1 MSAVSS
7 QVRHGPGLA
16 PSSVQSA
23 GLAGLDIRAAVFLL
37 APLLL
42 FIVGR
47 HFSAPTDSDYW
58 WHLRTGQEI
67 VESGSLPRVD
77 SYSHTATGQPW
88 VAHEWLTEVL
98 FYRAQQSVGYV
109 GNVALFGLLGA
120 LTALTVYAT
129 CRLRGLGEPA
139 AALLMLWAAALGMGS
154 ANVRPQVVTTL
165 LLAVCA
171 LLLTLYKRGHP
182 RALWPLPPLLA
193 LWVNLHGGYVIGL
206 VLLGLTLAGEAV
218 ARVLGRPAAPLR
230 PLVAVTALSIGAT
243 LVSPHGFEALRYPFS
258 YIGSENAM
266 MRYIQEWQSPDF
278 HRPELLIFAS
288 SLLLAI
294 ALGVAGR
301 PLGLTDVLW
310 ALVFALM
317 GLQSVRHIAL
327 FGVVAIPL
335 LGTRLLAEIPGLGGS
350 LASWR
355 RPWLLLIV
363 WPLVA
368 LWLLKMASSPG
379 QLQLGRE
386 ASSAGYP
393 VGAVEYLRAHD
404 LSGNLFNAYHWGGYL
419 IHELYPGRLVFIDGR
434 TDVYAQFVGRYQQV
448 EHLQPSWRQVLDE
461 HAVRVVLVEKNGPLS
476 VVLQDD
482 HNWQDVYTGDVERLF
497 VRRQP

>member
-1 MSAVSS
+1 LSAASS
-7 QVRHGPGLA
+7 HVRQGRALA
-16 PSSVQSA
+16 PSRVWPA
-23 GLAGLDIRAAVFLL
+23 GLAGLDLRAALFLL

-42 FIVGR
+42 CIVAR
-47 HFSAPTDSDYW
+47 CFSAPTDSDYW
-58 WHLRTGQEI
+58 WHVRTGQEI

-77 SYSHTATGQPW
+77 IYSHTVARRPW
-88 VAHEWLTEVL
+88 VAHEWLTEVV
-98 FYRAQQSVGYV
+98 FYRAQQTVGYV

-139 AALLMLWAAALGMGS
+139 AAILMLWAAALSMGS
-154 ANVRPQVVTTL
+154 ANVRPQIVTTL
-165 LLAVCA
+165 LFAVCA

-182 RALWPLPPLLA
+182 RAIWPLPLLLA

-206 VLLGLTLAGEAV
+206 VLLGLTLVGEAV

-230 PLVAVTALSIGAT
+230 PLVVVTTLSIGAT
-243 LVSPHGFEALRYPFS
+243 LLSPHGLEALRYPFS

-288 SLLLAI
+288 SILFAI

-301 PLGLTDVLW
+301 PLGPTDVLW
-310 ALVFALM
+310 ALVFSLM
-317 GLQSVRHIAL
+317 GLQSVRHVAL

-335 LGTRLLAEIPGLGGS
+335 LGARLLAEFPGLGGS
-350 LASWR
+350 LAGWR
-355 RPWLLLIV
+355 RPWLLLIT

-368 LWLLKMASSPG
+368 LWLLKMAASPG

-386 ASSAGYP
+386 ASAAGYP

-404 LSGNLFNAYHWGGYL
+404 VPGNLFNAYHWGGYL
-419 IHELYPGRLVFIDGR
+419 IHELHPERQVFIDGR

-448 EHLQPSWRQVLDE
+448 EHLQPGWRQVLEE
-461 HAVRVVLVEKNGPLS
+461 HDVRVVLAEKNGPLS
-476 VVLQDD
+476 VVLRDD
-482 HNWQDVYTGDVERLF
+482 HGWQEVYAGDVERLF
-497 VRRQP
+497 VRQQP